1 MLTEKH
7 KAILLVDPYRN
18 SAAHVWKGCHNY
30 KGLRIHAIDGLH
42 DFAAEQIVEVLGP
55 GAAVLDLGAGSGA
68 MSARL
73 ADLGFAVTA
82 MDVVPENFRLHDS
95 VPFIA
100 ANLNEAFADRIDT
113 APEGIIALEILEH
126 LENPR
131 HFVRECYRALK
142 PSGYLLLSTP
152 NVDSPV
158 SKSLFIRYGRFKY
171 FDDDNYIGDGHILP
185 ISQWLLKKALS
196 EAGFAVRWLGTFG
209 DPYKGMKWFSRTRLL
224 ALLVAALSPE
234 EPKRLAGEILV
245 LLAQKTSDSDS
256 EP

>member
-1 MLTEKH
+1 
-7 KAILLVDPYRN
+7 
-18 SAAHVWKGCHNY
+18 
-30 KGLRIHAIDGLH
+30 
-42 DFAAEQIVEVLGP
+42 
-55 GAAVLDLGAGSGA
+55 
-68 MSARL
+68 
-73 ADLGFAVTA
+73 
-82 MDVVPENFRLHDS
+82 MDVVPENFGLHDS

-100 ANLNEAFADRIDT
+100 ANLNDAFADRVDE
-113 APEGIIALEILEH
+113 APEGIVAVEIPGH

-142 PSGYLLLSTP
+142 PDGYLLLSTL

-158 SKSLFIRYGRFKY
+158 SKSLFIRYGRIKY

-185 ISQWLLKKALS
+185 ISQWLLKKAS

-209 DPYKGMKWFSRTRLL
+209 DPYKGMKWLSRTRLL

-245 LLAQKTSDSDS
+245 LLAQKTSDS